1 MTKKQREAISESV
14 AGVTCRILGVGHFVS
29 ASQIS
34 DPLELARHAY
44 TCLTGEIVQKPA
56 DKVFNV
62 VEHKPGKVLVAKLKP
77 RVTLP
82 CRLWNHS
89 PVPSFNYY

>member
-44 TCLTGEIVQKPA
+44 TCL
-56 DKVFNV
+56 
-62 VEHKPGKVLVAKLKP
+62 
-77 RVTLP
+77 
-82 CRLWNHS
+82 
-89 PVPSFNYY
+89 